1 MLKNINTKYILEHLV
16 KICVRGSFQL
26 RHYTDKREI
35 CVINY
40 LRIAMMSYIVLWKD
54 VLDHP

>member
-26 RHYTDKREI
+26 RHYTDKKNL
-35 CVINY
+35 CN
-40 LRIAMMSYIVLWKD
+40 
-54 VLDHP
+54 